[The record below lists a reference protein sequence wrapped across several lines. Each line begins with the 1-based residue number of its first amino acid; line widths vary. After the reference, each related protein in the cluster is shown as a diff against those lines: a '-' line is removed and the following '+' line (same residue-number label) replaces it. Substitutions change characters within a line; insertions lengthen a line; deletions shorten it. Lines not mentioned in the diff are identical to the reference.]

1 MTMQCSVAYYGSEY
15 HSRPNSGFAA
25 AETDATTLALVPT
38 FLLRE
43 AERANGGMEFQHFP
57 NSKPPSRQDGR
68 HVAEP
73 RKERSTSERTAA
85 TGSFFNWHRLTP
97 KKTSDDKKVDVLS
110 RSQNAESGL
119 QFSSSKKGRAR
130 ALIILNIIY
139 KQGCTRLWLSV
150 CLSVLVC
157 V

>member
-1 MTMQCSVAYYGSEY
+1 MEVNTTQDRIPDSPQRRPTRRRWPWFLPFYYG
-15 HSRPNSGFAA
+15 RPN
-25 AETDATTLALVPT
+25 
-38 FLLRE
+38 
-43 AERANGGMEFQHFP
+43 ERANGGMEFQHFP
-57 NSKPPSRQDGR
+57 NSKSPSRQDGR

-130 ALIILNIIY
+130 GRLLYYLEAGLYALVA
-139 KQGCTRLWLSV
+139 V